1 MKRYSLLS
9 FALALPFAAVACGGS
24 DDEGEGGGTPE
35 GEHYRYV
42 VNTISASGDNK
53 LNIDG
58 MGGSENKLGGLVPA
72 LEAFLGAG
80 SVKAAIDEAVL
91 SGNSLLLVDLQTSSF
106 SASGTAGLQV
116 YLGDQAT
123 AMPRPCIDTTMLSTC
138 GQHLMGTGTFS
149 IAAGSPRN
157 AALTGS
163 FKGGTLEG
171 GPGKITIPIALTGAP
186 LNVNLV
192 SAKMQLRTVTADGI
206 GQGLLGGALLE
217 SELTGSLLPQIHGQ
231 LETLLVRDCGPA
243 ATRVKGDVG
252 GTMVCGN
259 NAGGTFTACVGTG
272 AGLLSAT
279 ANAALMF
286 DTDGDCKIA
295 LEAVTNNML
304 IKSLLSPDLTI
315 DGQRAVSV
323 VIGFSAKKGTFTP

>member
-9 FALALPFAAVACGGS
+9 FALALPLAAAACGGS

-42 VNTISASGDNK
+42 VNNINASGDNK

-58 MGGSENKLGGLVPA
+58 MGGTENRLGGLVVLLDNFPP
-72 LEAFLGAG
+72 AG

-91 SGNSLLLVDLQTSSF
+91 SGTSLVLVDLQTSSF

-116 YLGDQAT
+116 FLGDQAT
-123 AMPRPCIDTTMLSTC
+123 AMPRPCIDAMMPSTC

-149 IAAGSPRN
+149 IAAASPRN

-186 LNVNLV
+186 LSVNLV
-192 SAKMQLRTVTADGI
+192 SAKMQLRSVTADGI

-217 SELTGSLLPQIHGQ
+217 SEVNGSLLPQVHGQ
-231 LETLLVRDCGPA
+231 LEALLERDCGPA
-243 ATRVKGDVG
+243 ATRVKGAVG

-259 NAGGTFTACVGTG
+259 NAGGTFAACMGTG
-272 AGLLSAT
+272 ASLLTNAT
-279 ANAALMF
+279 LKF
-286 DTDGDCKIA
+286 DIDGDCKIA
-295 LEAVTNNML
+295 LEAVTNNEFL
-304 IKSLLSPDLTI
+304 KGFLSPDITI
-315 DGQRAVSV
+315 DGARAISV
-323 VIGFSAKKGTFTP
+323 VIGFSAKKATFTP